1 MYRSP
6 RLSPM
11 NLNIDFG
18 NSEFSF
24 KNSHRPSKRG
34 FAKGSGRHGSDR
46 GDLGFF
52 PETINEDM
60 KEEETPVY
68 VRHSRF
74 REMRDYNEFGKEQK
88 RYRSDDRGKR
98 KKNNRHRTERMPQIL
113 TLPSTY
119 VSENEE
125 EDDSQSS

>member
-1 MYRSP
+1 MH
-6 RLSPM
+6 
-11 NLNIDFG
+11 LNIDFG
-18 NSEFSF
+18 NCEFSF
-24 KNSHRPSKRG
+24 KNSKRQSKRD
-34 FAKGSGRHGSDR
+34 FANGSGRHGSDR
-46 GDLGFF
+46 GDLF

-98 KKNNRHRTERMPQIL
+98 KKNHRQRTERMP
-113 TLPSTY
+113 
-119 VSENEE
+119 
-125 EDDSQSS
+125 